1 MTGWT
6 EGYVGGI
13 DYIRAFYRELSPSLL
28 SFALVLRGWR
38 PPADLDGA
46 FAYAELGCG
55 HGVSSA
61 VLAAAHPAARF
72 TAVDFNPAHI
82 AGAQR
87 LAAEAGLGNAA
98 FLEESFAEFAASSGT
113 ASGAR
118 DLDMIAL
125 HGVWSWVS
133 AENRAILVDL
143 LRRRL
148 KPGGLVFVSYNALP
162 GTLAYLPLRRILVE
176 HTANGDGDLPE
187 RIGQALGFA
196 GRLAALNA
204 GWFRQADEVP
214 ARLESLAHKSPNYI
228 AHEYLNSDWTAFYHA
243 DVARELAGAKLDFAG
258 PSVPMEQIDEL
269 ALDPAAIALIGEA
282 RDPAYRE
289 TLRDVLTNRSFR
301 RDLFVKGAERLPPA
315 ERTERLRAT
324 RFTLLVPAEDV
335 PEVAITPAG
344 RIPFPPDLY
353 GPLAEALAGGVPS
366 LEELL
371 AVPALARH
379 GEAAVL
385 RALMMLTSLA
395 LASPVL
401 PESGLAERRAQAGR
415 FNAVVLERNRTDDSL
430 GTLASPVVGSGV
442 AVSRIEALFLLAQ
455 RRGLD
460 PAGFA
465 WERLSADGLALSRD
479 GRRLATA
486 AENLAELRSR
496 LDSFTRRR
504 VPVLRRLGIA

>member
-72 TAVDFNPAHI
+72 EAVDFNPAHI
-82 AGAQR
+82 AGARR
-87 LAAEAGLGNAA
+87 LAAEAGLNNAA
-98 FLEESFAEFAASSGT
+98 FLEESFADHAAT
-113 ASGAR
+113 GAK
-118 DLDMIAL
+118 DLDMVAL

-133 AENRAILVDL
+133 TENRAILVDL

-162 GTLAYLPLRRILVE
+162 GTLAYMPLRRILVE
-176 HTANGDGDLPE
+176 HTSSGAGDLPE
-187 RIGQALGFA
+187 RIEQAVGFA

-214 ARLESLAHKSPNYI
+214 ARLDSLARKSPNYI

-269 ALDPAAIALIGEA
+269 ALDPAAIALIREA

-289 TLRDVLTNRSFR
+289 TLRDVLTNRAFR
-301 RDLFVKGAERLPPA
+301 RDLFVKGAERLTPA
-315 ERTERLRAT
+315 ERRERLRAT

-335 PEVAITPAG
+335 PEVAITPVG

-353 GPLAEALAGGVPS
+353 GPLTEALAGGVPS
-366 LEELL
+366 LGELL
-371 AVPALARH
+371 AVPALARQD
-379 GEAAVL
+379 EEAVL

-395 LASPVL
+395 LASPAL
-401 PESGLAERRAQAGR
+401 PETGLAERKAQADR
-415 FNAVVLERNRTDDSL
+415 FNAAVLERNRTDDSL
-430 GTLASPVVGSGV
+430 GTLASPIIGSGV
-442 AVSRIEALFLLAQ
+442 ALSRIEALFLLAQ
-455 RRGLD
+455 RRTLD
-460 PAGFA
+460 PPAFA

-479 GRRLATA
+479 GVRLATA
-486 AENLAELRSR
+486 EENVAELRGR
-496 LDSFTRRR
+496 FGSFTQRR
-504 VPVLRRLGIA
+504 VPVLERLGIL

>member
-28 SFALVLRGWR
+28 SFALLLRGWR
-38 PPADLDGA
+38 PPAELDGA

-61 VLAAAHPAARF
+61 VLAAAHPTARF
-72 TAVDFNPAHI
+72 EAVDFNPAHI

-87 LAAEAGLGNAA
+87 LAAEAGLDNAA
-98 FLEESFAEFAASSGT
+98 FLEESFADYAAT
-113 ASGAR
+113 GATTGAK
-118 DLDMIAL
+118 DLDMVAL

-162 GTLAYLPLRRILVE
+162 GTLAYMPLRRILVE
-176 HTANGDGDLPE
+176 HTADRSGDLPE
-187 RIGQALGFA
+187 RIEQAVGFA

-214 ARLESLAHKSPNYI
+214 ARLESLARKSPNYI

-269 ALDPAAIALIGEA
+269 ALDPNAIALIQEV

-289 TLRDVLTNRSFR
+289 TLRDVLTNRAFR
-301 RDLFVKGAERLPPA
+301 RDLFVKGAERLTPA
-315 ERTERLRAT
+315 ERRERLRAT

-335 PEVAITPAG
+335 PEVAITPVG

-366 LEELL
+366 LEELTAL
-371 AVPALARH
+371 PALARH
-379 GEAAVL
+379 GEDAVL

-395 LASPVL
+395 LASPAL
-401 PESGLAERRAQAGR
+401 PESGLAERKNHTDR
-415 FNAVVLERNRTDDSL
+415 FNAAVLDRNRTDDAL
-430 GTLASPVVGSGV
+430 GTLASPVIGSGV
-442 AVSRIEALFLLAQ
+442 AVSRVEALFLLAQ
-455 RRGLD
+455 RRNLD
-460 PAGFA
+460 PAAFA

-479 GRRLATA
+479 GVRLATA
-486 AENLAELRSR
+486 EENLAELRGR
-496 LDSFTRRR
+496 FGSFTRRR
-504 VPVLRRLGIA
+504 IPVLERLGIV

>member
-28 SFALVLRGWR
+28 SFALLLRGWR
-38 PPADLDGA
+38 PPADLGGA

-72 TAVDFNPAHI
+72 EAVDFNPAHI
-82 AGAQR
+82 AGTQR
-87 LAAEAGLGNAA
+87 LAAEAGLNNAA
-98 FLEESFAEFAASSGT
+98 FLEESFADHAL
-113 ASGAR
+113 SGAK
-118 DLDMIAL
+118 DLDMVAL

-162 GTLAYLPLRRILVE
+162 GTLAYMPLRRILVE
-176 HTANGDGDLPE
+176 HTANQLGGRSGSLPE
-187 RIGQALGFA
+187 RIEEAVGFA
-196 GRLAALNA
+196 GRLAALNV

-214 ARLESLAHKSPNYI
+214 ARLESLARKSPNYI

-243 DVARELAGAKLDFAG
+243 DVARELAGAKLDFAA

-269 ALDPAAIALIGEA
+269 ALDQAAIALIQEA

-289 TLRDVLTNRSFR
+289 TLRDVLTNRAFR
-301 RDLFVKGAERLPPA
+301 RDLFVKGAERLTPA
-315 ERTERLRAT
+315 ERAERLRAT

-335 PEVAITPAG
+335 PEVAITPVG

-353 GPLAEALAGGVPS
+353 GPLTEALAGGVPL
-366 LEELL
+366 LEELTAL
-371 AVPALARH
+371 PALARH
-379 GEAAVL
+379 GEDAVL

-395 LASPVL
+395 LASPAL
-401 PESGLAERRAQAGR
+401 PEDGLAARKAHADR
-415 FNAVVLERNRTDDSL
+415 FNDAVLERNRTDDAL
-430 GTLASPVVGSGV
+430 GTLASPVIGSGI
-442 AVSRIEALFLLAQ
+442 AVSRVEALFLLAQ

-460 PAGFA
+460 PAAFA
-465 WERLSADGLALSRD
+465 WERLSTDGLALSRD
-479 GRRLATA
+479 GVRLATA
-486 AENLAELRSR
+486 EENVAELRGR
-496 LDSFTRRR
+496 FGSFTRRR
-504 VPVLRRLGIA
+504 VPVLERLGIL

>member
-38 PPADLDGA
+38 PPADLDGP
-46 FAYAELGCG
+46 FTYAELGCG

-61 VLAAAHPAARF
+61 VLAASHPAARF
-72 TAVDFNPAHI
+72 EAVDFNPAHI

-87 LAAEAGLGNAA
+87 LAADAGLGNAA
-98 FLEESFAEFAASSGT
+98 FLEESFADVANA
-113 ASGAR
+113 GAK
-118 DLDMIAL
+118 DLDMVAL

-148 KPGGLVFVSYNALP
+148 KPGGLAFVSYNALP

-176 HTANGDGDLPE
+176 HTADRPGALPE
-187 RIGQALGFA
+187 RIDEAVAFA
-196 GRLAALNA
+196 RRLAGLNA

-214 ARLESLAHKSPNYI
+214 ARLDSLTRKSPNYI

-243 DVARELAGAKLDFAG
+243 DVARELAGAKLDFAA
-258 PSVPMEQIDEL
+258 PSVPMEQIDDL
-269 ALDPAAIALIGEA
+269 ALEPKALALIQEA

-289 TLRDVLTNRSFR
+289 TLRDVLTNRGFR
-301 RDLFVKGAERLPPA
+301 RDLFVKGAERLTPA

-324 RFTLLVPAEDV
+324 RFTLLVPPDDV

-344 RIPFPPDLY
+344 RMPFPPDLY

-366 LEELL
+366 LDEML
-371 AVPALARH
+371 AAPALARH
-379 GEAAVL
+379 GEEAVL

-395 LASPVL
+395 LASPAL
-401 PESGLAERRAQAGR
+401 PAAGLAERKAQAEG
-415 FNAVVLERNRTDDSL
+415 FNAIVLERNRTDDSL
-430 GTLASPVVGSGV
+430 GTLASPVIGSGV
-442 AVSRIEALFLLAQ
+442 AVSRVEALFLLAQ

-460 PAGFA
+460 PAAFA
-465 WERLSADGLALSRD
+465 WERLAADGLALSRD
-479 GRRLATA
+479 GTRLVTA
-486 AENLAELRSR
+486 EENVAELRGR
-496 LDSFTRRR
+496 LDSFARRR
-504 VPVLRRLGIA
+504 VPVLRTLGVL